1 MKRVLVIGGAGYIG
15 TVVANYLVQNNYK
28 VKILDNLI
36 YGNDFIQ
43 NQKFLSDDIEFIKK
57 DMLNISKND
66 SIFKNI
72 DAVILL
78 AGLVGDPITK
88 KYPDLSIKINRDGCK
103 SVIDATA
110 AAGIDRFIFIST
122 CSNYGLIDCKDI
134 ADENYVLK
142 PVSLYAKLK
151 VEIENY
157 ILQKSGNLCT
167 TILRFAT
174 AFGESPRMR
183 FDLTINEFIYEL
195 LINKKLLVYDP
206 DTWRPYCH
214 VNDFARL
221 IEKVLR
227 SDKIL
232 IKNEI
237 FNAGSD
243 INNFTKRQIVEIIS
257 RSIKDCD
264 IMYKEHGVDPRNY
277 KVDFS
282 KIKKVLN
289 FHPNYNVEDYMSKLV
304 ETIKNTKYL
313 SKSTYGNY
321 EINLK

>member
-122 CSNYGLIDCKDI
+122 CSNYGLIDSKDI

-227 SDKIL
+227 SNKIL